1 MSQIP
6 GLLPLMAT
14 AGGEEIKVQCKAG
27 QQNQQIAQI
36 NRNEPRSIGMDQ
48 LETTRGSEQAQAASK
63 YAAGGYRLPVSSVAR
78 HAAEMVLQGCIAVD
92 GDGTEVPPPA
102 NSETCP
108 PSPGDETT
116 AEQSTRD
123 KPPVA
128 NVYTDPERHAVSL
141 LLDDTTANLVV
152 YAVRV
157 LIADSEAHAR
167 EVRLFGATLPADSYG
182 AANRQAIADRHER
195 IASRLRVLERNYRN
209 VVRGG

>member
-1 MSQIP
+1 
-6 GLLPLMAT
+6 
-14 AGGEEIKVQCKAG
+14 
-27 QQNQQIAQI
+27 
-36 NRNEPRSIGMDQ
+36 MDQ
-48 LETTRGSEQAQAASK
+48 LENMRGSEQAQAVSK
-63 YAAGGYRLPVSSVAR
+63 YAADGYRLPVSPVHQ
-78 HAAEMVLQGCIAVD
+78 HAVEMIVQGCVAMD
-92 GDGTEVPPPA
+92 GDSTEAPPPA
-102 NSETCP
+102 TGETCP

-128 NVYTDPERHAVSL
+128 NVYTDPERHTVSL

-152 YAVRV
+152 YAVRM

-195 IASRLRVLERNYRN
+195 IASRLRVLERNYRH
-209 VVRGG
+209 VVR